1 MPPELCWRLQDALIA
16 ECRPARDV
24 TAVPPGSLA
33 PAHGA
38 QRGARRVPAA
48 PGAVRCCTTGQR
60 EASAT
65 RCPCHRQIEVSGRPQ
80 GPAWLLSVPWRSH
93 DAAPSGCA
101 RTYGCQCLGAAAGA
115 PASPKRIT
123 QGHALL
129 PTLPM
134 SLRLPGSARATCSC
148 CPQCCLCVGT
158 AVLPSGRSGCTRDK
172 QSQDC
177 PGFTLLGLHLPTS
190 LHAYSPRAPN
200 PG

>member
-1 MPPELCWRLQDALIA
+1 MPSSTR
-16 ECRPARDV
+16 R
-24 TAVPPGSLA
+24 
-33 PAHGA
+33 H
-38 QRGARRVPAA
+38 RGATGLLGPCPWGTAWSSQSS
-48 PGAVRCCTTGQR
+48 CCTWSCAVLHYRAAGS
-60 EASAT
+60 E
-65 RCPCHRQIEVSGRPQ
+65 CHTLPVSQADRGLWEPQ
-80 GPAWLLSVPWRSH
+80 GPAWLLSVPWHSH

-101 RTYGCQCLGAAAGA
+101 RTHGCQCLGAAAGA

-129 PTLPM
+129 PTLLM

-177 PGFTLLGLHLPTS
+177 PGFTLLGLHLPTF